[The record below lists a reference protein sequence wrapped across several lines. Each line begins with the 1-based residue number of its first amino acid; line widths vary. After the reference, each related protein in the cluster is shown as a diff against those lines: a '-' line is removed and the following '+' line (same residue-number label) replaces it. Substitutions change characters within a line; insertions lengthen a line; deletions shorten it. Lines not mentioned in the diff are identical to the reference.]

1 MPQLRGVDGAVVS
14 EDHIPL
20 LQYCLVRHLV
30 DLVECKSVWV
40 VGPEFADGF
49 VGCEAAKGL
58 ESPSE
63 VVGCDEVR
71 QVCSELFSVSPG
83 ALAYINFPS

>member
-1 MPQLRGVDGAVVS
+1 VDW
-14 EDHIPL
+14 
-20 LQYCLVRHLV
+20 
-30 DLVECKSVWV
+30 VESKSVWV

-49 VGCEAAKGL
+49 VRCEPAKSL

-71 QVCSELFSVSPG
+71 QVRFELFVRVIEEAFG
-83 ALAYINFPS
+83 R